1 MGPPGLG
8 FPGPPGE
15 RGQPGDPGRPGMRGF
30 DGMKGQRGNFEYSY
44 ARILTE
50 AMKTKGNSAG

>member
-15 RGQPGDPGRPGMRGF
+15 RGQPGEPGHPGMRGF
-30 DGMKGQRGNFEYSY
+30 DGMKGQRGNFEYLY
-44 ARILTE
+44 ATILIE
-50 AMKTKGNSAG
+50 VMKTKGNSAG